1 MAGVTS
7 TKKTLQG
14 DACLLFKRPIEV
26 VSDDKTLTEADSGT
40 VFLVGTDGKTITLP
54 KIADMEPGVFFTF
67 INTGADGAVALTLSP
82 NAADG
87 INGPIANSAGDS
99 DASGADGKDLVN
111 TKTTANQG
119 DRVSIISDG
128 EADWFI
134 IEGVGIWASET

>member
-87 INGPIANSAGDS
+87 IEGEIANAAADS
-99 DASGADGKDLVN
+99 HPTGANGKDLVN
-111 TKTTANQG
+111 TKATAIKG
-119 DRVSIISDG
+119 DRVTIISDG
-128 EADWFI
+128 NGDWYV
-134 IEGVGIWASET
+134 IEGVGIWASEA